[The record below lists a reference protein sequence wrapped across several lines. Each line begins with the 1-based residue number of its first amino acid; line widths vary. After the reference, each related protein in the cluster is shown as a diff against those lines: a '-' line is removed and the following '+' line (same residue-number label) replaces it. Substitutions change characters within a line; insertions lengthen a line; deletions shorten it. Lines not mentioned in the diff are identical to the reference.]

1 MNPFRIVSFFLLEKS
16 DRPAPLLIWIH
27 GGGWQN
33 GSKENALPLRQ
44 GWVDRGYTDTVVRPE
59 QSAALEEILQ
69 KQNIGQQR
77 IVFSGEGH
85 NIDKRKRISFF
96 PPSVNGSRSM
106 GKPPDRWWPLSP
118 LRTLT
123 PAHEV
128 LLHVCGAQGMD
139 AAGKGARIG
148 GDGHGDGGDAQCIQR
163 TQEGG
168 A

>member
-69 KQNIGQQR
+69 KQNIAQQR

-85 NIDKRKRISFF
+85 NIDQTQADKIFPAVGEWLKKQGKR
-96 PPSVNGSRSM
+96 P
-106 GKPPDRWWPLSP
+106 
-118 LRTLT
+118 
-123 PAHEV
+123 
-128 LLHVCGAQGMD
+128 
-139 AAGKGARIG
+139 
-148 GDGHGDGGDAQCIQR
+148 
-163 TQEGG
+163 
-168 A
+168 